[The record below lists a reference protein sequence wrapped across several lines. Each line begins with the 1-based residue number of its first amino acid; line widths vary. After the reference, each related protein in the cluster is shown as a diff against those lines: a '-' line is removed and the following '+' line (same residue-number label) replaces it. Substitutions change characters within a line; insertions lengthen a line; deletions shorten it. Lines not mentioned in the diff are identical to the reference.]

1 MEYDIQR
8 LVIEDDRQLRRCFEV
23 FSYLRP
29 LLTEEEFV
37 SRVRV
42 QQHEG
47 YHVVY
52 VEQSG
57 KVVAA
62 AGYRVAHFLTWGRVL
77 YVDDLITHPGK
88 KRQGLGGALLD
99 WLIDQSRQ
107 LECEEVH
114 LDTGHQR
121 HAAHRLYLNKGFTLS
136 AHHMSLSNRSRVE

>member
-1 MEYDIQR
+1 MEYDIQC
-8 LVIEDDRQLRRCFEV
+8 LMIEDDRQLRRCFEV

-29 LLTEEEFV
+29 HLTEDEFV

-42 QQHEG
+42 QQREG
-47 YHVVY
+47 YNIVY
-52 VEQSG
+52 VELAG

-62 AGYRVAHFLTWGRVL
+62 AGYRIAHFLTWGRVL
-77 YVDDLITHPGK
+77 YIDDLITHPDK

-99 WLIDQSRQ
+99 WLIDQSQQRG
-107 LECEEVH
+107 CEEVH

-136 AHHMSLSNRSRVE
+136 AHHMSLSTQRG